1 MHPEK
6 RPSGL
11 VSIDAA
17 GAAVKSLPTP
27 PDHFRGTNTPV
38 TRRLKVQFD
47 GDWLS
52 LCSRTRTRRARKCWN
67 PTPTGRKAASVVGA
81 QRCAAVGTAD
91 RLVGSSDAS
100 SVSALGARL
109 TSSAR
114 HVSTPRP
121 SIFTE

>member
-1 MHPEK
+1 MGPEK

-11 VSIDAA
+11 ASIDAA

-27 PDHFRGTNTPV
+27 PDHFRWTNIPG

-52 LCSRTRTRRARKCWN
+52 LRSRNRTRRPGTLEPDAQ
-67 PTPTGRKAASVVGA
+67 GAEAASVIGA
-81 QRCAAVGTAD
+81 QRCAAVGTVD
-91 RLVGSSDAS
+91 RLVDSRDAS

>member
-1 MHPEK
+1 MRPEK

-11 VSIDAA
+11 ASTDAA
-17 GAAVKSLPTP
+17 GAAVKPLPTP
-27 PDHFRGTNTPV
+27 PGHFRGTNTPGI
-38 TRRLKVQFD
+38 RRLKVQFD

-52 LCSRTRTRRARKCWN
+52 LCSRTRTRRARKW
-67 PTPTGRKAASVVGA
+67 KAASVVGA

-121 SIFTE
+121 FIFTE